1 MFAEQIPDS
10 MLVGERLSV
19 LTSTTIHGSLRLSP
33 DLFHQLILVSEQK
46 SIMRATLRLAVQ

>member
-1 MFAEQIPDS
+1 MFVEQISDS

-19 LTSTTIHGSLRLSP
+19 LTSTWYGFLRTCS
-33 DLFHQLILVSEQK
+33 HQLILVSEQK